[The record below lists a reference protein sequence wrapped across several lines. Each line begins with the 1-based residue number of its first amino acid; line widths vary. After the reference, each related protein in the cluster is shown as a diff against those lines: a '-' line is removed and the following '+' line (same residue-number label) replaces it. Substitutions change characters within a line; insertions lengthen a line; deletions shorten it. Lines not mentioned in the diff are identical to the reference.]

1 MKQVTTTTTPSAR
14 PVATSPVLPRPLHTE
29 PGDGSFTLTAELAI
43 STAEPGWAATVRRL
57 LSPGTGFELP
67 TATEGALRLIK
78 DESLADEAYVVE
90 VTTEGIV
97 LTAATTRGLNWAT
110 QTLRQLLPPST
121 LRPAPSG
128 DALSVAGVRITDEP
142 RFGWRGV
149 HLDVGRHFMPLAD
162 LFRFVDLI
170 ALHKYNV
177 FHLHLTEDQGWRF
190 ASQRYPKL
198 QERASWRSETQ
209 RHFQDFA
216 DGTPHGG
223 FYTHDQLRALVRYAA
238 DRGVTVMPELEFP
251 GHVLALLA
259 AYPELGNHPE
269 SGYQPATTF
278 GVFPE
283 VLNMTDDAM
292 TVIFDLYTELLEVFD
307 SPYVHVGGDECP
319 RDEWI
324 ASPAARALAERRG
337 LPGPEYLQRW
347 LTEQLRDWL
356 AARGRRLVGWDEIN
370 DEGPLEG
377 AVAMAWRDASYG
389 IAAAK
394 AGMDVIMC
402 PVTHTYFDYYP
413 SDDPTEAYAIGGH
426 LPLEQ
431 AYAFEPLTG
440 LPPEVHDKVLGTQCQ
455 VWREYMPDTRRVDY
469 MLFPRACA
477 HAEVAWSAPDGRS
490 FEEFSDRLPTHLER
504 LSAIGVEFRPLA
516 GPLPWQQGG
525 TGALRRPPEHG
536 GPDA

>member
-1 MKQVTTTTTPSAR
+1 M
-14 PVATSPVLPRPLHTE
+14 TSPTTSSTRSDLTRAVLPQPVSTE
-29 PGDGSFTLTAELAI
+29 PRPGHFTLTAELAI
-43 STAEPGWAATVRRL
+43 NASEPGWAATVRRL
-57 LSPGTGFELP
+57 LSPGTGLELP
-67 TATEGALRLIK
+67 TANDGALRVVK
-78 DESLADEAYVVE
+78 DDSLADEAYEVV
-90 VTTEGIV
+90 VTADGIE
-97 LTAATTRGLNWAT
+97 LRAATTRGLNWAT
-110 QTLRQLLPPST
+110 QTLRQLLPPSA

-128 DALSVAGVRITDEP
+128 EVLSVAGVRITDEP

-190 ASQRYPKL
+190 ASRRYPKL

-209 RHFQDFA
+209 RHHQDFA

-269 SGYQPATTF
+269 TGYEPATTF

-283 VLNMTDDAM
+283 VLNMSDDAM

-324 ASPAARALAERRG
+324 ASPAARELAERRG

-356 AARGRRLVGWDEIN
+356 AARGRR
-370 DEGPLEG
+370 
-377 AVAMAWRDASYG
+377 
-389 IAAAK
+389 
-394 AGMDVIMC
+394 
-402 PVTHTYFDYYP
+402 
-413 SDDPTEAYAIGGH
+413 
-426 LPLEQ
+426 
-431 AYAFEPLTG
+431 
-440 LPPEVHDKVLGTQCQ
+440 
-455 VWREYMPDTRRVDY
+455 
-469 MLFPRACA
+469 
-477 HAEVAWSAPDGRS
+477 
-490 FEEFSDRLPTHLER
+490 
-504 LSAIGVEFRPLA
+504 
-516 GPLPWQQGG
+516 
-525 TGALRRPPEHG
+525 
-536 GPDA
+536 